1 MFKNFNH
8 KFVYNYPLIWNTK
21 IIPFTLIALV
31 LHLIFFSVGYQNAIV
46 GSVQI
51 HNYYNQDSNAITI
64 NLFAI
69 LISVLVFIIWCILYF
84 RNNAFKAFYPKANRA
99 LFKEWLLIVFFCMLN
114 FSYALSSIF
123 AANVQTRNIMPREVA
138 LEHCKTISKAS
149 MFLQGGF
156 VEGNWIDS
164 TINGEYKRF
173 YRDSF
178 QFEGKK
184 YALNSLMNKAIH
196 SFPFF
201 DSKQDSLRRVEVQ
214 QWMNNDDKQAVAN
227 VFQNY
232 FSIVN
237 QHQLKSNIS
246 PKIWMELV
254 YDYPEFTKYSAI
266 GKSERELRY
275 EFEAVEAATAID
287 SVMEEQALP
296 ADTISTTIKE
306 VDGES
311 YYYSKYYVSQDV
323 LVKYYNSIASAWEN
337 PLLDWD
343 FIMVVLYLSFGFSL
357 AIFSFRVTS
366 VRNWLIA
373 LIALGVIQIIFGIAT
388 AFFSYSM
395 TFPILYLVLFLT
407 LVVHFTVVFF
417 RKKGKKWSGIVLNQI
432 LWMLPAFTPMIYIII
447 LDKVKDYSGYNNRY
461 VYDKELKISVL
472 VGDYPTID
480 WLENNGMLLIIIN
493 FGLIVLVLFWLSTVI
508 KKWRGIPE
516 E

>member
-114 FSYALSSIF
+114 FSYALSSMLG
-123 AANVQTRNIMPREVA
+123 ANLQARSVMPQEVA

-149 MFLQGGF
+149 IFLQGGF
-156 VEGNWIDS
+156 VEDKWIDS
-164 TINGEYKRF
+164 TVNGTYKRF
-173 YRDSF
+173 ERDSF
-178 QFEGKK
+178 AFEEKK
-184 YALNSLMNKAIH
+184 YALNSLMNKSIL

-201 DSKQDSLRRVEVQ
+201 DSKQDSLRRLEVQ
-214 QWMNNDDKQAVAN
+214 RWMKNNDKEAIAT
-227 VFQNY
+227 VFQDY
-232 FSIVN
+232 FSIVK
-237 QHQLKSNIS
+237 QHQVKSNIS
-246 PKIWMELV
+246 PEKWMELV
-254 YDYPEFTKYSAI
+254 YHYPEFTNYTAV
-266 GKSERELRY
+266 GKEERELQY
-275 EFEAVEAATAID
+275 EYEYSDYEDVVDTTSVEAAVA
-287 SVMEEQALP
+287 M
-296 ADTISTTIKE
+296 DTISTSINE
-306 VDGES
+306 VNGQS
-311 YYYSKYYVSQDV
+311 YYYSKYYVSQTV
-323 LVKYYNSIASAWEN
+323 LVKYYNFIASAWEN
-337 PLLDWD
+337 PLVDWN
-343 FIMVVLYLSFGFSL
+343 FIMVVLCFSFGFSL
-357 AIFSFRVTS
+357 AVFSFKVTS
-366 VRNWLIA
+366 AKNWLIA
-373 LIALGVIQIIFGIAT
+373 LISLGVVVLIFGIAT
-388 AFFSYSM
+388 AYFSYDM
-395 TFPILYLVLFLT
+395 TFPILYVLLFLT
-407 LVVHFTVVFF
+407 LVTYFVVIYV
-417 RKKGKKWSGIVLNQI
+417 RKKGKKGSGIVLNQI

>member
-123 AANVQTRNIMPREVA
+123 AANVQNRNIMPREVA

-323 LVKYYNSIASAWEN
+323 LVKYYNFIASAWEN
-337 PLLDWD
+337 PLVDWN
-343 FIMVVLYLSFGFSL
+343 FIMVVLCFSFGFSL
-357 AIFSFRVTS
+357 AVFSFKVTS
-366 VRNWLIA
+366 AKNWLIA
-373 LIALGVIQIIFGIAT
+373 LISLGVVVLIFGIAT
-388 AFFSYSM
+388 AYFSYDM
-395 TFPILYLVLFLT
+395 TFPILYVLLFLT
-407 LVVHFTVVFF
+407 LVTYFVVIYV
-417 RKKGKKWSGIVLNQI
+417 RKKGKKGSGIVLNQI